1 MTSAYLSEFTYWSV
15 ALGQHT
21 FVTGECIV
29 KNSIVLVLACGL
41 TSWCVLNSALKGQG
55 LTLAAMD
62 CSQEG
67 QMTGNAESGSID
79 NDGHE
84 DVDLDKFSELVHSK
98 QEGRRLSMY
107 NKRHGS

>member
-1 MTSAYLSEFTYWSV
+1 MN
-15 ALGQHT
+15 
-21 FVTGECIV
+21 GECIV
-29 KNSIVLVLACGL
+29 DNSIVLVLACVP
-41 TSWCVLNSALKGQG
+41 TSWCLLNNALKGQG

-67 QMTGNAESGSID
+67 QMTGNTESGSID
-79 NDGHE
+79 NYGHE
-84 DVDLDKFSELVHSK
+84 DVDLDRFSELVHSK